1 MDERLEKALQV
12 ANFTLTFNNQK
23 ELIKQQFKI
32 DIEYHENGHRFV
44 ADLELINFLS
54 TLVNL
59 EINQTVLID
68 ENGNPYQVSD
78 VAELRKKLLNNYF
91 QASNKFYTDFNELKK
106 KRTVNKLTLDDK

>member
-23 ELIKQQFKI
+23 ELIKQQYKI
-32 DIEYHENGHRFV
+32 DIEYHENGHKFV
-44 ADLELINFLS
+44 ANLEMINFLS

-59 EINQTVLID
+59 EINETVLID
-68 ENGNPYQVSD
+68 LNDNPYLVTD
-78 VAELRKKLLNNYF
+78 VITLRKKLLDKYF
-91 QASNKFYTDFNELKK
+91 QASNLYYTEFSDLKK